1 VPLFGD
7 IAVWWVSIRADGGAP
22 PGSADELPNP
32 SVRAIKNYASRDQ
45 RVLLVKAGKA
55 RYFGASSVGV
65 TPRQDAALAEVQGW
79 ARFVSMQDQH
89 NVLQREKERE
99 MFGLLVD
106 QGVGSM
112 P

>member
-1 VPLFGD
+1 
-7 IAVWWVSIRADGGAP
+7 
-22 PGSADELPNP
+22 
-32 SVRAIKNYASRDQ
+32 
-45 RVLLVKAGKA
+45 
-55 RYFGASSVGV
+55 
-65 TPRQDAALAEVQGW
+65 
-79 ARFVSMQDQH
+79 MQDQH